1 VEAVIVFLAFITDS
15 VLCLL
20 EFAGHLAIW
29 WWHPSD
35 ADSPTAKP
43 LAKKKG

>member
-1 VEAVIVFLAFITDS
+1 MEAVIVFLAFITDS
-15 VLCLL
+15 GLCLL

-35 ADSPTAKP
+35 ADSPKAAKP
-43 LAKKKG
+43 RAKK